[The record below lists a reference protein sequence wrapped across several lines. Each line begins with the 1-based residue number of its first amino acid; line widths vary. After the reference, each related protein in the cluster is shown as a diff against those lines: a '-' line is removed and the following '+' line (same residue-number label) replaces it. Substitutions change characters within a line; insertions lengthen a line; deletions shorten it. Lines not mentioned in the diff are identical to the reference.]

1 MPQDDFTRHE
11 ALHMSLFLAESVETQ
26 LINNSFIQSDTD
38 CVELA
43 QKANELLLELYQK
56 IGQQHLSG

>member
-1 MPQDDFTRHE
+1 MLQNDFTRHE
-11 ALHMSLFLAESVETQ
+11 ALHMSLFLAESVEAQ

-38 CVELA
+38 CAKLA